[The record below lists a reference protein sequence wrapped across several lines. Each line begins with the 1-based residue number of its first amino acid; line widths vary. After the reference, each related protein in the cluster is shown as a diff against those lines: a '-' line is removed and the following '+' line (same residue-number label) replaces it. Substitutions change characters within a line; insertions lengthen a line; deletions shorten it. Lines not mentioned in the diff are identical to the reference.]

1 MQQRVNQA
9 AREVRAR
16 HQGTRAAQA
25 SQSKATAISDR
36 ARKESATLGGR
47 MSYSHGAAVCNRERS
62 GWVAESATS
71 QGELIRQL
79 IRK

>member
-16 HQGTRAAQA
+16 HRGTRAAQA
-25 SQSKATAISDR
+25 SHSKATAIADR
-36 ARKESATLGGR
+36 ARLESVTLGRR
-47 MSYSHGAAVCNRERS
+47 MSYSHGAIVCSRERS